1 MYFYENLLFRNNSIL
16 NRIKNPSLFSSR
28 ISYFVMKKLPLLVLL
43 FCVTIGNS
51 QNILSPSQKVSL
63 TFSLSKEGKPTYF
76 VNYKNQS
83 IVKESTL
90 AILLKGLPALDANF
104 RIDSIGQ
111 KKVNETWQPVLGEQS
126 NIKNNYNEMKV
137 ALSQQSTNR
146 KINIVFRVF
155 DEGVAFRYDFP
166 KQRNLDYFIISDE
179 KTQFNLTGNHKTF
192 WLPGDFDS
200 QEYPYTESKLS
211 EINTDNI
218 DKNNGIGLK
227 SIAGKFVIQS
237 PLMMKSAEG
246 VYINIFEAAVVNY
259 PVMHLDLVP
268 EAFQLTSHLV
278 PNAIGDKAY
287 LQTPCV
293 SPWRTIM
300 VSDDARDIVGS
311 KMILNLNE
319 PCKIKDVSFIKPMKF
334 VGVWWEMHV
343 GKSTWDYAGSQNAQ
357 NAADGK
363 LKPSGKHGATTEN
376 TKRYIDFAAKNGF
389 DGVLVEGWNTGWEDW
404 FGNWKE
410 NVFDFVTPYPDYN
423 LKEVNDYAKSKGVKM
438 IMHNETSASV
448 ANYERHLDRA
458 FNLMKEYGY
467 PAVKTGYVGRII
479 PRGEFHDGQ
488 TMVNHFNY
496 VAQRAADYQLMV
508 DSHESSRPTGY
519 SRTYPNYVAAEAA
532 RGNEFNAWSV
542 GNPPMHETILP
553 FTRLLG
559 GPMDYTPGI
568 FEIKMSYY
576 DKTKTEQVHTTLA
589 KQLALYLTMYSPVQ
603 MAADLPEN
611 YERYPDAFQFIK
623 DVAVDWQDSKYLEA
637 EPGDYLTVARK
648 EKNGERWFLGAI
660 TDENARDTE
669 IKLDFLSPNKKYKA
683 IIYKDGTDA
692 DWKNNPKSY
701 QIKAIQV
708 TFKSKIKL
716 HLANGGGTAI
726 SFQPIN

>member
-1 MYFYENLLFRNNSIL
+1 MRKLHLLVFLISIL
-16 NRIKNPSLFSSR
+16 SIEA
-28 ISYFVMKKLPLLVLL
+28 
-43 FCVTIGNS
+43 
-51 QNILSPSQKVSL
+51 QNVSSPSK
-63 TFSLSKEGKPTYF
+63 TISLSFKLSSDGKPTYS
-76 VNYKNQS
+76 VSYKS
-83 IVKESTL
+83 KPIVKESKL
-90 AILLKGLPALDANF
+90 GILIKESKNLDSNF

-111 KKVNETWQPVLGEQS
+111 KRFNETWQPVLGEQS
-126 NIKNNYNEMKV
+126 NIKNSYNEMTV
-137 ALSQQSTNR
+137 ALSQPSTDR
-146 KINIVFRVF
+146 RINIIFRVF
-155 DEGVAFRYDFP
+155 DEGVAFRYEFP
-166 KQRNLDYFIISDE
+166 KQKNLNYFIISDE
-179 KTQFNLTGNHKTF
+179 KSQFNLAGNHKTF
-192 WLPGDFDS
+192 WIPGDYDS
-200 QEYPYTESKLS
+200 QEYAYNETKLS
-211 EINTDNI
+211 EIDNSKL
-218 DKNNGIGLK
+218 DLNNGIGVK
-227 SIAGKFVIQS
+227 TIASSFRVQS
-237 PLMMKSAEG
+237 PLMMKSADG
-246 VYINIFEAAVVNY
+246 IYINVFEAAVVNY
-259 PVMHLDLVP
+259 PIMHLDVDTKN
-268 EAFQLTSHLV
+268 FGLTSNLV

-287 LQTPCV
+287 LQAPCV

-300 VSDDARDIVGS
+300 MSDDARDIVSS

-319 PCKIKDVSFIKPMKF
+319 PSKIEDTSWIKPMKY

-357 NAADGK
+357 NAADGS

-389 DGVLVEGWNTGWEDW
+389 DGVLVEGWNVGWEDW

-410 NVFDFVTPYPDYN
+410 EVFDFTTPYPDYN

-438 IMHNETSASV
+438 IMHHETSGSV

-458 FNLMKEYGY
+458 LNLMKDFGY
-467 PAVKTGYVGRII
+467 PAAKSGYVGRII

-488 TMVNHFNY
+488 TMVNHYNF
-496 VAQRAADYQLMV
+496 VARRFADYKLMV
-508 DSHESSRPTGY
+508 NSHESSRPTGY
-519 SRTYPNYVAAEAA
+519 SRTYPNYIAAEAA

-589 KQLALYLTMYSPVQ
+589 KQLALYVTMYSPLQ

-611 YERYPDAFQFIK
+611 YERYADAFQFIK

-637 EPGDYLTVARK
+637 EPGDYLTVVRK

-660 TDENARDTE
+660 TDENARKTE
-669 IKLDFLSPNKKYKA
+669 IKLDFLSPNKKYQA
-683 IIYKDGTDA
+683 IIYQDGTDA

-701 QIKAIQV
+701 AIKIIEV
-708 TFKSKIKL
+708 TSKSKIKL
-716 HLANGGGTAI
+716 NLANGGGTAI
-726 SFQPIN
+726 SFKPIN

>member
-1 MYFYENLLFRNNSIL
+1 MRKLHLLVFLISIL
-16 NRIKNPSLFSSR
+16 S
-28 ISYFVMKKLPLLVLL
+28 VEA
-43 FCVTIGNS
+43 
-51 QNILSPSQKVSL
+51 QNVSSPSK
-63 TFSLSKEGKPTYF
+63 TISLSFKLSSDGIPTYL
-76 VNYKNQS
+76 VSYKTKP

-90 AILLKGLPALDANF
+90 GIAIKESKSLEANF

-111 KKVNETWQPVLGEQS
+111 KSFNETWQPVLGEQS
-126 NIKNNYNEMKV
+126 NIKNSYNEMTI
-137 ALSQQSTNR
+137 ALSQPSTDR
-146 KINIVFRVF
+146 RINIIFRVF
-155 DEGVAFRYDFP
+155 DEGIAFRYEFP
-166 KQRNLDYFIISDE
+166 KQKNLNYFIISYE
-179 KTQFNLTGNHKTF
+179 KSQFNLAGDHKAF
-192 WLPGDFDS
+192 WIPGDYDS
-200 QEYPYTESKLS
+200 QEYAYNETKLS
-211 EINTDNI
+211 EIDNSKL
-218 DKNNGIGLK
+218 DLNNGIGVK
-227 SIAGKFVIQS
+227 TIASSFRVQS

-246 VYINIFEAAVVNY
+246 IYINVFEAAVVNY
-259 PVMHLDLVP
+259 PIMHLDVDTKN
-268 EAFQLTSHLV
+268 FGLTSNLV

-287 LQTPCV
+287 LQAPCV

-300 VSDDARDIVGS
+300 MSDDARDIVSS

-319 PCKIKDVSFIKPMKF
+319 PSKIEDTSWIKPMKY

-357 NAADGK
+357 NAADGS

-389 DGVLVEGWNTGWEDW
+389 DGVLVEGWNVGWEDW

-410 NVFDFVTPYPDYN
+410 EVFDFTTPYPDYN

-438 IMHNETSASV
+438 IMHHETSGSV

-458 FNLMKEYGY
+458 LNLMKDFGY
-467 PAVKTGYVGRII
+467 PAAKSGYVGRII

-488 TMVNHFNY
+488 TMVNHYNF
-496 VAQRAADYQLMV
+496 VVRRFADYKMMV
-508 DSHESSRPTGY
+508 NSHESSRPTGY
-519 SRTYPNYVAAEAA
+519 SRTYPNYIAAEAA

-589 KQLALYLTMYSPVQ
+589 KQLALYVTMYSPLQ

-611 YERYPDAFQFIK
+611 YERYADAFQFIK

-637 EPGDYLTVARK
+637 EPGDYLTVVRK

-660 TDENARDTE
+660 TDENARKTE
-669 IKLDFLSPNKKYKA
+669 IKLDFLSPNKKYQA
-683 IIYKDGTDA
+683 IIYQDGTDA

-701 QIKAIQV
+701 AIKIIEV
-708 TFKSKIKL
+708 TSKSKIKL
-716 HLANGGGTAI
+716 NLANGGGTAI
-726 SFQPIN
+726 SFKPIN